1 MMLNIEMDAEDVES
15 VGLEEYA
22 CVCVGQTE
30 ELAQIR
36 QSCENWHIASAWSGV
51 LWRFSCNHQN
61 LNVESAFSQKALKGR
76 IDLAVQRCSRRKRGE
91 TRDARDVSLSMQN
104 TARTELWFSPTLLGG
119 DIQSICVQV
128 YTKKGSVYGDGSS
141 VQ

>member
-1 MMLNIEMDAEDVES
+1 MLNLLVLKNMTVK
-15 VGLEEYA
+15 
-22 CVCVGQTE
+22 VCVGQTE

-36 QSCENWHIASAWSGV
+36 QSCENWHIASAWSSV

-91 TRDARDVSLSMQN
+91 TREG
-104 TARTELWFSPTLLGG
+104 RTEGVHVMSVCPCRIQPGLSYGFLLLYLVVTFSP
-119 DIQSICVQV
+119 SV
-128 YTKKGSVYGDGSS
+128 YRFALHTKKGSVYGDGSS

>member
-1 MMLNIEMDAEDVES
+1 MLNLLVLKNMTVK
-15 VGLEEYA
+15 
-22 CVCVGQTE
+22 VCVGQTE

-36 QSCENWHIASAWSGV
+36 QSCENWHIALAWSSI

-91 TRDARDVSLSMQN
+91 TREGRTEGVHVMSICPCRN
-104 TARTELWFSPTLLGG
+104 KARTELWFSPTLLGG

-128 YTKKGSVYGDGSS
+128 CFTH
-141 VQ
+141 